1 MNENYSKEDRRK
13 YLILQCRYYNGE
25 EENPFAKILE
35 TQEIDKSHLPPP
47 ECMKPEYALSPD
59 KVAELQH
66 AGGAWGYERW
76 WVEACLGEKPDFKN
90 EIEEYQAYGCKGF
103 EEEDGTPISLKAT
116 FWNRFYH
123 WGGWLDKDSS
133 EFKKWYKTYYQ
144 KRETNL
150 QRRTRQRKVELT
162 AKCRFYK
169 GEENNPFVQTSDELM
184 WDYES
189 VWVERMAKSYQEGDK
204 WRQRLTSEHL
214 DHLPKKYEIPSS
226 LVGLLLNRYM
236 YWSDPYHP
244 SEGFEEWL
252 TEHYLTK

>member
-1 MNENYSKEDRRK
+1 M
-13 YLILQCRYYNGE
+13 
-25 EENPFAKILE
+25 
-35 TQEIDKSHLPPP
+35 
-47 ECMKPEYALSPD
+47 
-59 KVAELQH
+59 
-66 AGGAWGYERW
+66 
-76 WVEACLGEKPDFKN
+76 
-90 EIEEYQAYGCKGF
+90 
-103 EEEDGTPISLKAT
+103 
-116 FWNRFYH
+116 
-123 WGGWLDKDSS
+123 
-133 EFKKWYKTYYQ
+133 
-144 KRETNL
+144 
-150 QRRTRQRKVELT
+150 ELT

-214 DHLPKKYEIPSS
+214 DHLPKKYGIPSS